1 MGVGMMCIHLKRV
14 YDQPSKE
21 DGYRVL
27 IDRLWPRGVSK
38 EKAHADQ
45 WLKEVGPSHQL
56 RQWFQHDPEKFASF
70 KEKYQQELTSGA
82 QKEAF
87 EQLKHIVQIND
98 VVTLIFATRET
109 SYNHAVVL
117 KGMLESK
124 YM

>member
-1 MGVGMMCIHLKRV
+1 MMCIHLKRV